1 MLNGMM
7 SECANSGD
15 RIPELDQLRL
25 PPTLAIPQQ
34 CTHASEGIVS
44 NPFLTDETAGVSVPV
59 GIAFP
64 ALF

>member
-15 RIPELDQLRL
+15 QIPELDQLHL
-25 PPTLAIPQQ
+25 PPTLALPQQ

-44 NPFLTDETAGVSVPV
+44 NPFLTDETAGVSAPV
-59 GIAFP
+59 YIAFL
-64 ALF
+64 ASF